1 MESLQ
6 ADLAAI
12 RDQRSILDD
21 PNPAA
26 TVLKA
31 AAATLRSTLKVA
43 HESHEKRLAEEI
55 AKLEVHPAWTALP
68 AEKRSSLLAF
78 NHVVSR
84 PEPALE
90 TEAAIRDALASCSL
104 ATWRSHTDA
113 IASRCQAALAAAIKE
128 AEPKAKHVS
137 LPGATIKT
145 KEDLE
150 IWIGQVR
157 QKIEDALN
165 DGPAIV

>member
-1 MESLQ
+1 LQ
-6 ADLAAI
+6 TDLVAI

-55 AKLEVHPAWTALP
+55 AKLEVHSAWTALL
-68 AEKRSSLLAF
+68 AEKRSSLLAV
-78 NHVVSR
+78 NHVAAR

-113 IASRCQAALAAAIKE
+113 IASRCQAALAAAIIE

-145 KEDLE
+145 AAELDAWLASART
-150 IWIGQVR
+150 V
-157 QKIEDALN
+157 IEETMK